1 MIVIWI
7 YLPKF
12 RDPGDRDSDLVI
24 KITRIK
30 DTRDPDRKL
39 IWTLEDKGCVKKSLS
54 LCIFL
59 CTLYIVRQ
67 GSSDS
72 FYIVTYDIKWVTT
85 SWKYSIRRHRT
96 KFRSDISILYE
107 ET

>member
-39 IWTLEDKGCVKKSLS
+39 IWTLEDKGCVKKRFPYVFSYVPYI
-54 LCIFL
+54 LC
-59 CTLYIVRQ
+59 VKEV
-67 GSSDS
+67 
-72 FYIVTYDIKWVTT
+72 VTHFI
-85 SWKYSIRRHRT
+85 
-96 KFRSDISILYE
+96 
-107 ET
+107 